1 MRILN
6 YTKFAQTWFASEEDT
21 LLREKPIAEFQFFP
35 VVHVV
40 RHPLKAIGSL
50 VTCFCGCGSMSCGAW
65 ADEPSWEWA
74 GKHIDFSQKH
84 CESYRIDKNGQGRT
98 PPLCI
103 GYGRNTREG
112 RLIRA
117 MEYWVHW
124 NEIVESQSHYRL
136 QMETYNLR
144 ELADTLGWNIN
155 TVKQQEFKAKRKHG
169 NAVVVTWE
177 DLERSD
183 SELYQKIL
191 VMTAH
196 YGYEKGK

>member
-1 MRILN
+1 
-6 YTKFAQTWFASEEDT
+6 
-21 LLREKPIAEFQFFP
+21 
-35 VVHVV
+35 
-40 RHPLKAIGSL
+40 
-50 VTCFCGCGSMSCGAW
+50 MSCGAW

-177 DLERSD
+177 DLERAD